1 MYEYLP
7 PVLRYGVLVALYLF
21 LFAAYRALCR
31 GTAPRFDESG
41 PPRAASRPAVG
52 TIVIV
57 GAGSTSSARVGQQVP
72 LLTTNVL
79 GRDPGCQVVVE
90 DQFASK
96 RHAAID
102 LRDGVYVLADLGSKN
117 GTLLNGRPLEAPTEL
132 LDGDRI
138 RIGSTVLEYRAQHP
152 L

>member
-7 PVLRYGVLVALYLF
+7 PLLRYGVLVVLYIF

-31 GTAPRFDESG
+31 GTAPVGVEATPQG
-41 PPRAASRPAVG
+41 MAPRATVG
-52 TIVIV
+52 TLTIVDA
-57 GAGSTSSARVGQQVP
+57 GATSSARVGQQVP
-72 LLTTNVL
+72 LLTANVL
-79 GRDPGCQVVVE
+79 GRDPGCHVVVD

-102 LRDGVYVLADLGSKN
+102 LRDGVYVLTDLGSKN
-117 GTLLNGRPLEAPTEL
+117 GTLLNGRPLGAPTEL

-138 RIGSTVLEYRAQHP
+138 RIGSTVLEYRA
-152 L
+152 